1 MPHKKNYHKKRSV
14 FITNSEVIDIMQ
26 SSIVIAIKL
35 AAPILILSMA
45 VGILI
50 SILQA
55 ATQIHEQT
63 ITFVPKLLIIA
74 IIMLLTGSWMLE
86 SLQDFARSIFSIM

>member
-1 MPHKKNYHKKRSV
+1 MTEV
-14 FITNSEVIDIMQ
+14 ALNSLMYEMFGAV
-26 SSIVIAIKL
+26 VKL
-35 AAPILILSMA
+35 AGPILVVSMI

-63 ITFVPKLLIIA
+63 ITFVPKLVVIGL
-74 IIMLLTGSWMLE
+74 MLLAMGNYMMNILCSFTVNIFNTMLK
-86 SLQDFARSIFSIM
+86 

>member
-1 MPHKKNYHKKRSV
+1 MTEV
-14 FITNSEVIDIMQ
+14 ALNSLMYEMFGA
-26 SSIVIAIKL
+26 IVKL
-35 AAPILILSMA
+35 AGPILVVSMI

-63 ITFVPKLLIIA
+63 ITFVPKLVVIGL
-74 IIMLLTGSWMLE
+74 MLLAMGNYMMNILCSFTVNIFNTMLK
-86 SLQDFARSIFSIM
+86 

>member
-1 MPHKKNYHKKRSV
+1 MLTSGEIGDLLYELFV
-14 FITNSEVIDIMQ
+14 MAV
-26 SSIVIAIKL
+26 KL
-35 AAPILILSMA
+35 GGPILVISMV

-63 ITFVPKLLIIA
+63 LTFVPKLIVIGIILV
-74 IIMLLTGSWMLE
+74 ITGNGMLKLMQEFTLK
-86 SLQDFARSIFSIM
+86 IFSLIAQG